1 MLQFL
6 LKRSLN
12 GFLVILGVAIIVFMI
27 FQVLPGDPA
36 QMAMGQRS
44 DVSSIDAI
52 NKEFYLDKSLPEQ
65 LVLYLND
72 LSPIGIHS
80 TNDVIEKYDGTSL
93 LKFGTTSLVLKTP
106 YLRRSIQTN
115 RPVFEILSDRL
126 TGTLVLAIS
135 AMIFASIIGI
145 IMGIIAALKHNT
157 IIDHA
162 LVSISALGISAPS
175 FVAATLIAYVL
186 AVKWHDYTGLN
197 LTGHLFETHA
207 FTGRQLVLK
216 NLILPA
222 LTLGIRP
229 LAIITQLTRSSMLD
243 VMSQD
248 YIRTAKAKG
257 MSQKT
262 IVVKHALKNALN
274 PVITAVSGWL
284 ASLMAGAFFIEYIFG
299 WKGLGSVTI
308 DAVFSLDF
316 PVVMGA
322 TLFIASIF
330 VIVNLVVDVIY
341 GIIDPRIKLS

>member
-6 LKRSLN
+6 LKRLLN
-12 GFLVILGVAIIVFMI
+12 GLLVILGVAITVFLI

-52 NKEFYLDKSLPEQ
+52 NKEFYLDRSLPEQ
-65 LVLYLND
+65 LTLYLND
-72 LSPIGIHS
+72 LSPIGIHP
-80 TNDVIEKYDGTSL
+80 TEDVVEKYEGSSL
-93 LKFGTTSLVLKTP
+93 ITFGSKSLTLKTP
-106 YLRRSIQTN
+106 YLRRSIQSN
-115 RPVFEILSDRL
+115 RLVFEILTDRL
-126 TGTLVLAIS
+126 AGTLVLAIS
-135 AMIFASIIGI
+135 SMIFACIVGI
-145 IMGIIAALKHNT
+145 IMGILAALKHNT
-157 IIDHA
+157 AIDHA

-175 FVAATLIAYVL
+175 FVAATLIAYFF
-186 AVKWHDYTGLN
+186 AVKWHDFTGLN

-207 FTGRQLVLK
+207 FTGRELMLK

-257 MSQKT
+257 LNNKT

-308 DAVFSLDF
+308 EAVFSLDF

-322 TLFIASIF
+322 TLFIATVF
-330 VIVNLVVDVIY
+330 VIVNLLVDVIY

>member
-6 LKRSLN
+6 LKRLLN

-44 DVSSIDAI
+44 DISSIDAI
-52 NKEFYLDKSLPEQ
+52 NKEFYLDKSLPKQ

-72 LSPIGIHS
+72 LSPIGVHP
-80 TNDVIEKYDGTSL
+80 TEDVIKKYEGRIIFNIAT
-93 LKFGTTSLVLKTP
+93 KSLVIKTP
-106 YLRRSIQTN
+106 YLRRSIQSN
-115 RPVFEILSDRL
+115 RPVFEILIDRL

-135 AMIFASIIGI
+135 AMIFASVIGI

-157 IIDHA
+157 TVDHA

-175 FVAATLIAYVL
+175 FVAATLIAYL
-186 AVKWHDYTGLN
+186 FAVKWHDFTGLN

-207 FTGRQLVLK
+207 FTGRELVLK

-257 MSQKT
+257 LSQKT

-330 VIVNLVVDVIY
+330 VIVNLIVDIIY